1 LPNLYQN
8 FDDLIGT
15 TILYMPVWTFEE
27 IEKCRFRVFNN
38 LEIEEVKYLFSRW
51 GGISRSVLK
60 KAHN

>member
-1 LPNLYQN
+1 
-8 FDDLIGT
+8 
-15 TILYMPVWTFEE
+15 MPVWTFEE